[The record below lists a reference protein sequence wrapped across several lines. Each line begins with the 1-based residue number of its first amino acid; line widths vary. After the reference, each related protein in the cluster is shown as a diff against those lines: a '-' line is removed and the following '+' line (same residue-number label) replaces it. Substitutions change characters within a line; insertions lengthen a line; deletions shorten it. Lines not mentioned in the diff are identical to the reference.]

1 MLLVIRF
8 KPLCTVLLLGFLL
21 FAGSSITAQSTL
33 PEEHYSLNDG
43 LSDRTISSIVKSPDG
58 LIWVGTTNGLNR
70 FDGYDFVTFSN
81 TPSSPYQIS
90 DANIRELSLDHK
102 GRLVITFY
110 SSYALFDLLHP
121 STHERT
127 TVRLL
132 PDNDIQ
138 GTPRDIAVDAYG
150 NIFAIALSNTHF
162 SVYAYE
168 NAQAFTELFQIPN
181 QHKEYIPHLSL
192 LPLRDGTFLLN
203 DSQNGLRHFNARGQL
218 LKHIQ
223 REDLGM
229 PDESGAY
236 PGLAAVFH
244 QDINGKVWYSLR
256 GKVGLYHYLPD
267 EQRIEQAEQFPQ
279 SQRYGRIWEDLSG
292 NLLLANFSNPGSGF
306 PLKGLTCIRPDGKQ
320 FDFGHLLNSSLYIV
334 SACGHDFFENL
345 ILGIDS
351 GLKIVQNQQ
360 FKIRKLLAA
369 QLGADQRGAIMRGI
383 TGNGTDEVYF
393 AREVDAWY
401 RFNPQTFELDT
412 LQMIDEQTG
421 EQVTLSCGMNI
432 EIGSDGYI
440 WGLSCINGRNGRLL
454 RYDRTTCMVRTY
466 LFDHK
471 FTAFTIARDGT
482 IWLIAEPD
490 SPSGL
495 LVSFD
500 PTAERFEEYYD
511 WESGN
516 PLSEATPR
524 YILEAHDG
532 TLWIGTENGLYSINP
547 NTRQTRS
554 YQAGRGNGNQLGS
567 NIIYAIHEDEQ
578 HRLWLGTTNGFN
590 IFDPKTNNWKHYNQQ
605 DALASNIVCGFV
617 PAPEGKYWISTYNG
631 LSYFDPEQQTFR
643 NFYKEDGLSHD
654 EFNRHS
660 FYSDLL
666 GNIYLGGVNGMNIFR
681 TEDMVR
687 DVKTPTPVLTFFS
700 RYSNNQ
706 DSMIRR
712 VSNLNTDQTFVIG
725 PDDTQFTFQY
735 TLPNYTTPRR
745 NQFKTWLE
753 GIDKGYIYQGRDN
766 TSNYYNLPAGDY
778 LLHIKG
784 ADANGNWSSEAL
796 KIPIHVNPPWYK
808 TYASIISGA
817 LLFFLALYAFFQY
830 RLNRRLEMERMRT
843 KLSSDLHDEVSGLLA
858 SIAMRTDILQFKTQD
873 GENQKDLK
881 WIGEVSRTAMSK
893 MSDVIWSIDSR
904 RDKFE
909 DLLVRMQEHAAEI
922 LAPQHIDYRFKV
934 DNLDTNKSLKV
945 DLRQNLYFIFKEAIN
960 NIGKHSWATE
970 VQIHLHNEGQEF
982 VMHIEDNGK
991 EIRKQRTS
999 EENIRQAG
1007 SGLRAASTL
1016 TQERL
1021 TSTKTGQGL
1030 SNIRMRAERIGASLQ
1045 LAESDRG
1052 FVVRIRCKK
1061 FA

>member
-8 KPLCTVLLLGFLL
+8 KPLCTILLLSVLH
-21 FAGSSITAQSTL
+21 FAGSVLIAQSTL
-33 PEEHYSLNDG
+33 PEEYYSLNDG
-43 LSDRTISSIVKSPDG
+43 LSDRMISEIVKSPDG
-58 LIWVGTTNGLNR
+58 MIWIGTSNGLNR

-81 TPSSPYQIS
+81 TPSSPYKIS
-90 DANIRELSLDHK
+90 DANIRELSLDRE

-110 SSYALFDLLHP
+110 SSYALFDLLDP

-132 PDNDIQ
+132 PDNDIH
-138 GTPRDIAVDAYG
+138 GTPRDIAVDPNG
-150 NIFAIALSNTHF
+150 NIYAISLSNTHF
-162 SVYAYE
+162 SIYAYE
-168 NAQAFTELFQIPN
+168 DGQKFAELFQIPV
-181 QHKEYIPHLSL
+181 QKEEHIPHLSL

-203 DSQNGLRHFNARGQL
+203 DSHDGLRHFSAKGHL
-218 LKHIQ
+218 LTHIQ
-223 REDLGM
+223 KEDLEAPG
-229 PDESGAY
+229 EGGTY
-236 PGLAAVFH
+236 PGLAAIFH
-244 QDINGKVWYSLR
+244 QDINGKVWYALR
-256 GKVGLYHYLPD
+256 GQLGMYHYLPD
-267 EQRIEQAEQFPQ
+267 EQRLEYADQLPTKK
-279 SQRYGRIWEDLSG
+279 RYIRIWEDLSG
-292 NLLLANFSNPGSGF
+292 NLLLANSGNTSSGF
-306 PLKGLTCIRPDGKQ
+306 PLEGLTCIRPDGKQ
-320 FDFGHLLNSSLYIV
+320 FDFNHLLSTSLYIV
-334 SACGHDFFENL
+334 NAASDDFFENL
-345 ILGIDS
+345 IIGIDT
-351 GLKIVQNQQ
+351 GLKIVQNHQ
-360 FKIRKLLAA
+360 FKIRKLLADRI
-369 QLGADQRGAIMRGI
+369 GSDQRGAIMRGI

-393 AREVDAWY
+393 AREEDAWY

-421 EQVTLSCGMNI
+421 EQVTLSCGRNI
-432 EIGSDGYI
+432 EIGNDGYI

-471 FTAFTIARDGT
+471 FTAFTISRSGT

-495 LVSFD
+495 LISFD
-500 PTAERFEEYYD
+500 PTAERLEAYYD
-511 WESGN
+511 WESSN

-524 YILEAHDG
+524 YILEAYDG

-554 YQAGRGNGNQLGS
+554 YQVGRGKDNQLGS

-578 HRLWLGTTNGFN
+578 RRLWLGTTNGFN

-617 PAPEGKYWISTYNG
+617 PTPEGKYWISTYNG
-631 LSYFDPEQQTFR
+631 LSYFDPVQQTFR
-643 NFYKEDGLSHD
+643 NFYKEDGLSND

-660 FYSDLL
+660 FYTDLL
-666 GNIYLGGVNGMNIFR
+666 GYIYLGGVNGMNIFR
-681 TEDMVR
+681 TEDLVR
-687 DVKTPTPVLTFFS
+687 EVKTPTPVLTFFS
-700 RYSNNQ
+700 RYNNDQ

-712 VSNLNTDQTFVIG
+712 ISSLNTDQTFVID

-745 NQFKTWLE
+745 NQFKTWLK
-753 GIDKGYIYQGRDN
+753 GIDKDYIYQGRDN

-778 LLHIKG
+778 LLHVKG
-784 ADANGNWSSEAL
+784 ADANGNWSNEAL

-808 TYASIISGA
+808 TYAAIISGA
-817 LLFFLALYAFFQY
+817 LVFFLFLYWFFQY

-873 GENQKDLK
+873 DENQKDLK

-904 RDKFE
+904 RDKFV
-909 DLLVRMQEHAAEI
+909 DLLTRMQEHAAEI

-934 DNLDTNKSLKV
+934 DHLEANSRLKV

-970 VQIHLHNEGQEF
+970 VQIHLHNEGQDF

-999 EENIRQAG
+999 EESLRQAG
-1007 SGLRAASTL
+1007 NIPGAANTMI
-1016 TQERL
+1016 QERL

-1052 FVVRIRCKK
+1052 FVVCIRCKK